1 MTHQPE
7 TFQFKSEAQQLLD
20 LMIHSLYS
28 NKQIFLRELI
38 SNSSDALDKLR
49 FEALTDASLLPEGE
63 ELRIRIKADAVA
75 RTLTVSDN
83 GVGMS
88 RAELIEN
95 LGTIARSGTKE
106 FAKTVAESKKANEKA
121 AAEALIGQFGVGF
134 YSTFMVADNVTVV
147 SRRAGSSESE
157 ATEWKSSGDGSFTVA
172 DATRDTHGTTVTLHL
187 RAADAEDDLPDFT
200 QEWSI
205 REVIKKYSDFVT
217 YPVQLLITRT
227 EKEKNEDGTEK
238 EDGEEKVV
246 STWETENSMRAIWA
260 RRESDVT
267 DDEYKEFYS
276 HISHDW
282 APPFER
288 IAFRAEGAFE
298 YDVLVF
304 IPSTPPMD
312 LFYRDQKY
320 GLHLYVNRVLIKSEA
335 DELLQPW
342 LRFLKGVVDSPDLS
356 LNVSREILQQDR
368 RVTSIK
374 KRITKKTL
382 ATLAYIQKED
392 AKRYLEFWGN
402 YGAVL
407 KEGAADFDFK
417 SQIEPL
423 LLFASSNDKTELT
436 TLAQYVSRMKDGQ
449 DAIYYVNGS
458 SRVGV
463 EKSPHLEA
471 FKAKG
476 YEVLFLVDPVD
487 EFMVMHLQE
496 FDGKQLQSVGKGDVE
511 LGTEEEKAAAAT
523 ERKEKQEAHAD
534 LLSKVQSSLD
544 DHIKEVR
551 LSSRLTDSPACLVSE
566 QGSLSPQLEA
576 MLRAAGQEP
585 PETKRILELNPNHPI
600 LAKMQGQFDAN
611 HDDPALQDSAELLL
625 GQALLAEGSPLP
637 DPAGFAAKLAKLM
650 GS

>member
-1 MTHQPE
+1 MTSQTE

-49 FEALTDASLLPEGE
+49 FEALTDSSLLPEGE
-63 ELRIRIKADAVA
+63 ELRIRIKADAVN
-75 RTLTVSDN
+75 RTLTISDN

-88 RAELIEN
+88 REEIIEN

-106 FAKTVAESKKANEKA
+106 FAQKVAESKQANEKA

-147 SRRAGSSESE
+147 SRRAGTDT
-157 ATEWKSSGDGSFTVA
+157 ATEWKSAGDGSFSISETN
-172 DATRDTHGTTVTLHL
+172 RDTAGTTVTLHL
-187 RAADAEDDLPDFT
+187 RPAEPDDDLPDFT

-205 REVIKKYSDFVT
+205 KEVIKKYSDFVT
-217 YPVQLLITRT
+217 YPVQLEVTRT

-238 EDGEEKVV
+238 EDGEETVTT
-246 STWETENSMRAIWA
+246 SWETVNSMKAIWA
-260 RRESDVT
+260 RRESEVT
-267 DDEYKEFYS
+267 DEEYKEFYS

-282 APPFER
+282 NAPFER

-304 IPSTPPMD
+304 IPDTPPMD
-312 LFYRDQKY
+312 LFYRDQQY

-368 RVTSIK
+368 RVASIK

-382 ATLAYIQKED
+382 DALAYIQKED
-392 AKRYLEFWGN
+392 LERYEKFWGN

-407 KEGAADFDFK
+407 KEGAADFEFK
-417 SQIEPL
+417 SQLEPL
-423 LLFASSNDKTELT
+423 FLFASSNDESKLT
-436 TLAQYVSRMKDGQ
+436 TLTDYVSRMKEGQ
-449 DAIYYVNGS
+449 EAIYYVNGS
-458 SRVGV
+458 SRAAV

-476 YEVLFLVDPVD
+476 YEVLFLIDPVD

-496 FDGKQLQSVGKGDVE
+496 FDGKKLQSVGKGDVE
-511 LGTEEEKAAAAT
+511 LGTDEEKAAAAD
-523 ERKEKQEAHAD
+523 ERKKQQEAHKD
-534 LLSKVQSSLD
+534 LLSKVQSSLG
-544 DHIKEVR
+544 DHVKEVR

-566 QGSLSPQLEA
+566 QGELSPQLEA
-576 MLRAAGQEP
+576 MLRAAGQKP

-600 LAKMQGQFDAN
+600 LNKMQAQFDAN
-611 HDDPALQDSAELLL
+611 PSDPALTDSAEILL

-637 DPAGFAAKLAKLM
+637 DPAGFAAKIAKLL

>member
-1 MTHQPE
+1 MTSQPE

-49 FEALTDASLLPEGE
+49 FEALSDPSLLPEGE
-63 ELRIRIKADAVA
+63 ELGIRIRADAVA
-75 RTLTVSDN
+75 RTLTISDN

-88 RAELIEN
+88 REEIIEN

-106 FAKTVAESKKANEKA
+106 FAKKVAESKQANEKA

-147 SRRAGSSESE
+147 SRRAGSDG
-157 ATEWKSSGDGSFTVA
+157 ATEWQSAGDGSFSIA
-172 DATRDTHGTTVTLHL
+172 DASRDSSGTTVTLHL
-187 RAADAEDDLPDFT
+187 RAAEPDDDLPDFT

-205 REVIKKYSDFVT
+205 KEVIKKYSDFVT
-217 YPVQLLITRT
+217 YPVQLEVTRT

-238 EDGEEKVV
+238 EDGEETV
-246 STWETENSMRAIWA
+246 TTDWETVNSMKAIWA
-260 RRESDVT
+260 RRESEVT
-267 DDEYKEFYS
+267 EDEYKEFYS

-282 APPFER
+282 SPPFEHV
-288 IAFRAEGAFE
+288 AFRAEGAFE

-304 IPSTPPMD
+304 IPDTPPMD

-368 RVTSIK
+368 RVASIR
-374 KRITKKTL
+374 KRIAKKTL
-382 ATLAYIQKED
+382 DTLAYIQKED
-392 AKRYLEFWGN
+392 ADRYKKFWGN

-407 KEGAADFDFK
+407 KEGAADPDFK
-417 SQIEPL
+417 SQLEPL
-423 LLFASSNDKTELT
+423 LLFASSNHESELT
-436 TLAQYVSRMKDGQ
+436 TLADYVSRMKDGQ

-458 SRVGV
+458 SRAAV
-463 EKSPHLEA
+463 EQSPHLEA

-487 EFMVMHLQE
+487 EFMMMHLQE
-496 FDGKQLQSVGKGDVE
+496 FDGKKMQSVGKGDVE
-511 LGTEEEKAAAAT
+511 LGTDEEKAAAAG
-523 ERKEKQEAHAD
+523 ERKKQQEEHAD

-544 DHIKEVR
+544 KDIKEVR

-566 QGSLSPQLEA
+566 QGELSPQLEA
-576 MLRAAGQEP
+576 MLRAAGQAP
-585 PETKRILELNPNHPI
+585 PETKRILELNPSHPI
-600 LAKMQGQFDAN
+600 LAKMQAQFDAN
-611 HDDPALQDSAELLL
+611 HDDPALTDSAEILL

-637 DPAGFAAKLAKLM
+637 DPAGFAAKIAKLL
-650 GS
+650 GT

>member
-1 MTHQPE
+1 MTTHPE

-49 FEALTDASLLPEGE
+49 FEALTDASLLPEGA
-63 ELRIRIKADAVA
+63 ELGIRIEPDAVG

-88 RAELIEN
+88 REELIEN

-106 FAKTVAESKKANEKA
+106 FAKQVAESKEANEKS

-134 YSTFMVADNVTVV
+134 YSTFMVADNVTVL
-147 SRRAGSSESE
+147 SRRAGSAV
-157 ATEWKSSGDGSFTVA
+157 ATEWQSSGDGSFTISE
-172 DATRDTHGTTVTLHL
+172 ATRESSGTTVTLHL
-187 RAADAEDDLPDFT
+187 RPAEPDDDLPDFT

-217 YPVQLLITRT
+217 YPVQLLVTRT
-227 EKEKNEDGTEK
+227 EKETNEDGTEK
-238 EDGEEKVV
+238 ADGEETVV
-246 STWETENSMRAIWA
+246 TSWDTVNSMKAIWA
-260 RRESDVT
+260 RRESEVT

-288 IAFRAEGAFE
+288 IAFKAEGAFE
-298 YDVLVF
+298 YDALVF

-342 LRFLKGVVDSPDLS
+342 LRFLKGVVESPDLS
-356 LNVSREILQQDR
+356 LNVSREVLQQDR
-368 RVTSIK
+368 RVASIK
-374 KRITKKTL
+374 SRITKKTL
-382 ATLAYIQKED
+382 DTLAYIQKED
-392 AKRYLEFWGN
+392 AERYLQFWSN

-407 KEGAADFDFK
+407 KEGAADADFK
-417 SQIEPL
+417 SQLEPL
-423 LLFASSNDKTELT
+423 LLFASSNDATALT
-436 TLAQYVSRMKDGQ
+436 TLAEYVSRMKDGQ
-449 DAIYYVNGS
+449 DAIYYVNGA
-458 SRVGV
+458 SRTAV
-463 EKSPHLEA
+463 EQSPHLEA

-476 YEVLFLVDPVD
+476 YEVLFMVDPVD
-487 EFMVMHLQE
+487 EFMVMHLGE
-496 FDGKQLQSVGKGDVE
+496 FDGKKLQSVGKGDVE

-534 LLSKVQSSLD
+534 LLGKVQSSLD
-544 DHIKEVR
+544 EHIKEVR

-566 QGSLSPQLEA
+566 QGALSPQLEA

-585 PETKRILELNPNHPI
+585 PTTKRILELNPNHPI
-600 LAKMQGQFDAN
+600 LTKMQAQFDAN
-611 HDDPALQDSAELLL
+611 HDDPALKDSAELLL

-637 DPAGFAAKLAKLM
+637 NPAGFAAKIAKLLAT
-650 GS
+650 